1 MLIDQGHKKWIRI
14 TIVLFLIATATYI
27 PYALFF
33 PGGPRGNTW
42 PGLLYGVIGSGLML
56 YAGLLSAR
64 KKVPTIRLGR
74 AATWLKGHIWLG
86 LLTVPLIAYHAAFSW
101 GGWLEIALWI
111 VFLTIIASGIFGLFM
126 QATIPKLMTER
137 VQMETIY
144 EQIPHI
150 CSMIKFE
157 ADSIV
162 ASLCGA
168 LPEDAD
174 IPQAATVDKLN
185 AEKFAVYH
193 AQLDPPEGQE
203 GEEKLRKKKEAKVD
217 AKSAPLKQFYLSE
230 VRPFLTVDFKSGSKL
245 ADASN
250 AAGKFE
256 LLKRRLPPE
265 MHEAVDQIAD
275 FCEERRQL
283 ALQTRLHHWLHTW
296 LFLHVPLSFALL
308 ILGIAHAVMSSY
320 Y

>member
-1 MLIDQGHKKWIRI
+1 MLIDQGHKSWIRATLI
-14 TIVLFLIATATYI
+14 LFLIATATYV

-42 PGLLYGVIGSGLML
+42 PGLIYGVLGSALML
-56 YAGLLSAR
+56 FAGLLSAR
-64 KKVPTIRLGR
+64 KKVPTIRIGR

-111 VFLTIIASGIFGLFM
+111 VLFVIIISGVFGMFM
-126 QATIPKLMTER
+126 QAAIPKLMTER
-137 VQMETIY
+137 APMETIY

-157 ADSIV
+157 ADVIV
-162 ASLCGA
+162 ANLCGT
-168 LPEDAD
+168 LPED
-174 IPQAATVDKLN
+174 VDVPVDAEKLN
-185 AEKFAVYH
+185 GEKIAVY
-193 AQLDPPEGQE
+193 AVQ
-203 GEEKLRKKKEAKVD
+203 VD
-217 AKSAPLKQFYLSE
+217 APKESEIKAKKPPKIKDPEKSEPLMKFYLNE
-230 VRPFLTVDFKSGSKL
+230 VRPFLTVDYKSGSKL
-245 ADASN
+245 ADAAN

-265 MHEAVDQIAD
+265 MHESVDQIAD

-283 ALQTRLHHWLHTW
+283 ALQTRLHYWLHTW
-296 LFLHVPLSFALL
+296 LFFHIPLSFALL
-308 ILGIAHAVMSSY
+308 VLGVAHAVMSSY